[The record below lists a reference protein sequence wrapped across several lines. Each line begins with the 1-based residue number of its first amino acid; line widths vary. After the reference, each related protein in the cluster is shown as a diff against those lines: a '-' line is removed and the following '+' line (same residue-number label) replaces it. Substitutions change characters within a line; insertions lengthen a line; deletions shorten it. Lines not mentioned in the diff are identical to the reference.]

1 MPSVVPSWEATVA
14 KKQADQQAAIAKLG
28 YPELDVSPKVL
39 NVKKV
44 SLEGALSA
52 EEIEITEQSVE
63 TLLAKL
69 ASGEWKA
76 EQVVGAFCRRAIIAH
91 KLTNCL
97 TEIFFDKA
105 LARAKALDEEFAKT
119 GKPTGPL
126 HGLPIS
132 LKAQIDV
139 EGVEINMAYVGWVGR
154 IAKKNAVVVDC
165 LLKQGAVIYTHTNV
179 PQSLMSGETV
189 NNLYGRTVNPHN
201 RGVSSG
207 GSSGGEGALVAMKG
221 SPIGVGSDI
230 GGSIRMPSAYC
241 GIYGFRPSYNRVPY
255 GGSSNSLEGFEAV
268 PSVLGPL
275 STSLDG
281 LKTFFK
287 AVIDAEPWRADP
299 LALHMPWNESAYQLV
314 EHGGGKEPL
323 CFGLM
328 WDNGEVK
335 PNPPYYRAMEML
347 KKALLAKGHKVVDYT
362 PPEVARGRDI
372 LGRLYF
378 ADGNVEI
385 QKQCDLS
392 GEPNISKVLAAGA
405 ELPHLSTYEYWQL
418 CLERRNFVRD
428 QLAAWEA
435 TKELTGTSRPIDC
448 LIAPPAPYTS
458 FRHDDSQYIYYTGLG
473 NINDYPT
480 GVFPVTKV
488 DPAIDVQAAPHEF
501 RHPFDKENYER
512 YEPEVFRD
520 VPVAL
525 QCMGRKGE
533 DEAVLKMTE
542 ICAEALAAL
551 AQ

>member
-1 MPSVVPSWEATVA
+1 MPSVVPSWEAIVA

-28 YPELDVSPKVL
+28 WPEVDVSPKVL
-39 NVKKV
+39 NVKSV
-44 SLEGALSA
+44 PLVGALSA
-52 EEIEITEQSVE
+52 EEIEITDQSVG

-76 EQVVGAFCRRAIIAH
+76 EQVVGSFCRRAIIAH

-97 TEIFFDKA
+97 TETFFDKA
-105 LARAKALDEEFAKT
+105 LARARALDEEFAKT

-126 HGLPIS
+126 HICWMGWPSCQDERRGRRLPPQAGCRHLRPHQRS
-132 LKAQIDV
+132 PGPSFA
-139 EGVEINMAYVGWVGR
+139 R
-154 IAKKNAVVVDC
+154 
-165 LLKQGAVIYTHTNV
+165 HTAPSDEADPRS

-201 RGVSSG
+201 RALTCG

-221 SPIGVGSDI
+221 SPIGIGSDI
-230 GGSIRMPSAYC
+230 GGSIRYVVCALFPAGLSLTLAYAPAIPRSMPSAFC

-268 PSVLGPL
+268 PSVLGPM

-299 LALHMPWNESAYQLV
+299 LALHMPWNESAYQLA

-323 CFGLM
+323 CFGFM
-328 WDNGEVK
+328 WDDGEV
-335 PNPPYYRAMEML
+335 
-347 KKALLAKGHKVVDYT
+347 
-362 PPEVARGRDI
+362 
-372 LGRLYF
+372 RLYF

-392 GEPNISKVLAAGA
+392 GEPNLSKLLAATT
-405 ELPHLSTYEYWQL
+405 EPPHLSTYEYWQL

-428 QLAAWEA
+428 QLVAWEA
-435 TKELTGTSRPIDC
+435 TKELTGTGRPIDG
-448 LIAPPAPYTS
+448 LIVPPAPYPA
-458 FRHDDSQYIYYTGLG
+458 FCHGDSQYIYYTGLG

-480 GVFPVTKV
+480 SVFPVTKV
-488 DPAIDVQAAPHEF
+488 DPAVDVQAAPHEF

-512 YEPEVFRD
+512 YEPEVLRD
-520 VPVAL
+520 APIGL

-533 DEAVLKMTE
+533 DEAILKMTE
-542 ICAEALAAL
+542 ICAQALAAL
-551 AQ
+551 APQA